1 MKGRNFRPLR
11 RVYGS
16 VSGVPLLKCQGADMA
31 TIWML
36 LILLP
41 GHVIM
46 AEFANEA
53 DCQQLV
59 VKLTE
64 KFPAVAAKCFEKPV
78 QGLPA

>member
-1 MKGRNFRPLR
+1 
-11 RVYGS
+11 
-16 VSGVPLLKCQGADMA
+16 MA

-59 VKLTE
+59 VTLTE